1 MLSWV
6 RKGLFSLLLLS
17 LPLETQDLLLR
28 QWSLWEGL
36 PTPTVTAIARSSDGW
51 LWLGTPEGLLRFDG
65 SRFFPL
71 EEGDTKRRVLSL
83 LPLSSGDL
91 WVGFEGGGPR
101 LLHSRSGRFDPPPE
115 GLKEL
120 SVYSLLVD
128 RGGNLWAGTER
139 GLYVKAAG
147 KSLFALRSDGPRPP
161 VTSLLEDPKGVI
173 LAGGNGEVVSLL
185 KGSRRVVTSLF
196 PGLVR
201 SLLIRRD
208 GSLAIGG
215 EGGLVLEEGG
225 RLLPPYG
232 PPLRALVEDQEG
244 LLWGASEGEGL
255 LKREGREW
263 TPLGVAQGIPD
274 DWINSLLW
282 VSQTKTLWAGS
293 VAGGLL
299 RLSPKAWSPVKA
311 FPEEE
316 TKALTLL
323 PGGALWAILSNDS
336 LLGLQ
341 GGRRLTA
348 SLKETPLSLA
358 SSAEGRLWVGSR
370 EGTLYLL
377 SPRGGVERRFALK
390 EGPLLCLVKGEGE
403 RLWAGTDRSLLLLQE
418 GEVLQRVPA
427 SGVRELLLGREGTL
441 WAATDKGLL
450 ELKPSK
456 APLLHPSP
464 PLLSLLPTPGR
475 GLLLGSRNNGIG
487 LFLGNRFFFDRGALD
502 GESILWLVRDRGG
515 RLWAGTSRGILR
527 LSRTPEQEL
536 STTGTLEL
544 RRLLDTP
551 EARPPSS
558 PAYPLVSTLQDG
570 RIYASSRRGVLLN
583 SFDGEPPPLSGLW
596 VEGPL
601 CEDLGSE
608 GRLSERCRRPVLRLF
623 LPGEEQRGEHLL
635 KISLKGPLE
644 KTLTAKAG
652 TLSLPPLPP
661 GRYTLTVTAPEL
673 LSPWEGKFRVARDL
687 SFLPLLLSLLLI
699 GGGTLT
705 WAFLRRRRK
714 SPSRPLLPSEE
725 STRIASLLSKA
736 MERDRL
742 YRDPLLSLPRLA
754 ERLSLSPHL
763 LSRFLNDHLGKG
775 FNDYLNGY
783 RFQEACERLQ
793 KNRDET
799 VLEIL
804 LECGFNSKSVFNTG
818 FKKRYGTTPSLW
830 RRSLPGKEPSKGPES

>member
-17 LPLETQDLLLR
+17 LPLEAQDLLLR

-348 SLKETPLSLA
+348 SLKETPLSLT

-661 GRYTLTVTAPEL
+661 GHYTLTVTAREL
-673 LSPWEGKFRVARDL
+673 PAPWEGKFRVAREL
-687 SFLPLLLSLLLI
+687 SFLPLLSLLLI
-699 GGGTLT
+699 GGGTVT
-705 WAFLRRRRK
+705 WALFRRRGK
-714 SPSRPLLPSEE
+714 GPSRPLLPAEE
-725 STRIASLLSKA
+725 TTRIASLLSKA
-736 MERDRL
+736 MEGDRL

>member
-17 LPLETQDLLLR
+17 LPLEAQDLLLR

-263 TPLGVAQGIPD
+263 TPLGIPD

-348 SLKETPLSLA
+348 SLKETPLSLT

-736 MERDRL
+736 MEKDRL
-742 YRDPLLSLPRLA
+742 YRDPLLSLPR
-754 ERLSLSPHL
+754 
-763 LSRFLNDHLGKG
+763 
-775 FNDYLNGY
+775 
-783 RFQEACERLQ
+783 
-793 KNRDET
+793 
-799 VLEIL
+799 
-804 LECGFNSKSVFNTG
+804 
-818 FKKRYGTTPSLW
+818 
-830 RRSLPGKEPSKGPES
+830 

>member
-17 LPLETQDLLLR
+17 LPLEAQDLLLR

-263 TPLGVAQGIPD
+263 TPQGIPD

-348 SLKETPLSLA
+348 SLKETPLSLT

-736 MERDRL
+736 MEGDRL

-763 LSRFLNDHLGKG
+763 LSRYLNDHLGKG

-783 RFQEACERLQ
+783 RFQEACERLR

-818 FKKRYGTTPSLW
+818 FKKRYGVTPSLW
-830 RRSLPGKEPSKGPES
+830 RRSLSGKDLSKGPES

>member
-17 LPLETQDLLLR
+17 LPLEAQDLLLR

-208 GSLAIGG
+208 GSLAIEG
-215 EGGLVLEEGG
+215 ERGLVLEEGG

-336 LLGLQ
+336 LLDLQ

-348 SLKETPLSLA
+348 SLKETPLSLT

-527 LSRTPEQEL
+527 LSRTPEQ
-536 STTGTLEL
+536 
-544 RRLLDTP
+544 
-551 EARPPSS
+551 
-558 PAYPLVSTLQDG
+558 
-570 RIYASSRRGVLLN
+570 
-583 SFDGEPPPLSGLW
+583 
-596 VEGPL
+596 
-601 CEDLGSE
+601 
-608 GRLSERCRRPVLRLF
+608 
-623 LPGEEQRGEHLL
+623 
-635 KISLKGPLE
+635 
-644 KTLTAKAG
+644 
-652 TLSLPPLPP
+652 
-661 GRYTLTVTAPEL
+661 
-673 LSPWEGKFRVARDL
+673 
-687 SFLPLLLSLLLI
+687 
-699 GGGTLT
+699 
-705 WAFLRRRRK
+705 
-714 SPSRPLLPSEE
+714 
-725 STRIASLLSKA
+725 
-736 MERDRL
+736 
-742 YRDPLLSLPRLA
+742 
-754 ERLSLSPHL
+754 
-763 LSRFLNDHLGKG
+763 
-775 FNDYLNGY
+775 
-783 RFQEACERLQ
+783 
-793 KNRDET
+793 
-799 VLEIL
+799 
-804 LECGFNSKSVFNTG
+804 
-818 FKKRYGTTPSLW
+818 
-830 RRSLPGKEPSKGPES
+830 

>member
-17 LPLETQDLLLR
+17 LPLEAQDLLLR

-341 GGRRLTA
+341 GGQRLTA

-464 PLLSLLPTPGR
+464 PLLSLFSTPGR
-475 GLLLGSRNNGIG
+475 GLLLGSRSNGIG

-502 GESILWLVRDRGG
+502 GENILWMVRDKGG

-527 LSRTPEQEL
+527 LSHTPEQEF
-536 STTGTLEL
+536 STTGSLEI
-544 RRLLDTP
+544 RHLLDTP
-551 EARPPSS
+551 EAKPHSS
-558 PAYPLVSTLQDG
+558 PAYPLVTTLRDG
-570 RIYASSRRGVLLN
+570 KIYAASRKGVLLN
-583 SFDGEPPPLSGLW
+583 TFDGEPPPLSGLW

-601 CEDLGSE
+601 CEDQGSE
-608 GRLSERCRRPVLRLF
+608 GRLSKRCRRPVLRIF

-661 GRYTLTVTAPEL
+661 GHYTLTVTAREL
-673 LSPWEGKFRVARDL
+673 PAPWEGKFRVAREL
-687 SFLPLLLSLLLI
+687 SFLPLLSLLLI
-699 GGGTLT
+699 GGGTVT
-705 WAFLRRRRK
+705 WALFRRRGK
-714 SPSRPLLPSEE
+714 GPSRPLLPAEE
-725 STRIASLLSKA
+725 TTRIASLLSKA
-736 MERDRL
+736 MEGDRL

-754 ERLSLSPHL
+754 ERLS
-763 LSRFLNDHLGKG
+763 
-775 FNDYLNGY
+775 
-783 RFQEACERLQ
+783 
-793 KNRDET
+793 
-799 VLEIL
+799 
-804 LECGFNSKSVFNTG
+804 
-818 FKKRYGTTPSLW
+818 
-830 RRSLPGKEPSKGPES
+830 